1 MSDWFSIAADAT
13 DQALS
18 IMGEPFVYRGQT
30 WYGVINQTDT
40 HEVLGTGGF
49 ESHLVC
55 SIAIQKRGFPEP
67 VKGEKITIDGVP
79 ARIIK
84 VAEHPVSWTLYL
96 EDVSR

>member
-18 IMGEPFVYRGQT
+18 IMGEEFVYQGQT
-30 WYGVINQTDT
+30 WRGVINQTDT
-40 HEVLGTGGF
+40 HEVLGIGGF
-49 ESHLVC
+49 ETHLVC
-55 SIAIQKRGFPEP
+55 SIVIQKRGFPTP
-67 VKGEKITIDGVP
+67 VKGEKITIQGSP